1 MNKLRI
7 TVTGEAAKKLVSSRT
22 RKEFALLDVYV
33 HTGAPYPEKVAIFE
47 DVRLP
52 RGVYD
57 VPFKVRV
64 RNERLEFD
72 FNFDQATEA
81 K

>member
-7 TVTGEAAKKLVSSRT
+7 TISGQPAKKLTSSRT
-22 RKEFALLDVYV
+22 GKEFSLLHVYV
-33 HTGAPYPEKVAIFE
+33 HAGAPYPEKLAIFD

-57 VPFKVRV
+57 VPFELRV
-64 RNERLEFD
+64 RNERLAFD
-72 FNFDQATEA
+72 FKFDQAEA
-81 K
+81 VK

>member
-7 TVTGEAAKKLVSSRT
+7 TVTGEPAKKLVSSRT
-22 RKEFALLDVYV
+22 GKDFFLSEIYV
-33 HTGAPYPEKVAIFE
+33 HAGAPYPEKVSLFYDI
-47 DVRLP
+47 RLP

-57 VPFKVRV
+57 VPFAIRV

-72 FNFDQATEA
+72 FKFDQAEA
-81 K
+81 VK

>member
-7 TVTGEAAKKLVSSRT
+7 TITGEPARKLVSKRT
-22 RKEFALLDVYV
+22 GKDFTLLEVYV
-33 HTGAPYPEKVAIFE
+33 HTGAPYPEKVAVFD

-57 VPFKVRV
+57 VPFKVLV

-72 FNFDQATEA
+72 FNFEQATEA

>member
-7 TVTGEAAKKLVSSRT
+7 TVTGEPAKKLVSKRT
-22 RKEFALLDVYV
+22 GRDFTLLDIYV
-33 HTGAPYPEKVAIFE
+33 HAGAPYPEKVAIFE

-57 VPFKVRV
+57 VPFKVHV